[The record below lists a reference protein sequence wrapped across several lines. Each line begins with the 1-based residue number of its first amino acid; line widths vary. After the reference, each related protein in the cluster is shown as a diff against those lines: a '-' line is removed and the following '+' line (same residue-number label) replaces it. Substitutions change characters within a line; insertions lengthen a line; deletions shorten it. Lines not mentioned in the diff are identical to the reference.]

1 LIGKGE
7 HAAETVK
14 DGRGEMAERK
24 GDFWCKTVREI
35 FIPGRD
41 EDFTWT
47 TGERNHASQGY
58 YKLINGN

>member
-24 GDFWCKTVREI
+24 GDF
-35 FIPGRD
+35 
-41 EDFTWT
+41 
-47 TGERNHASQGY
+47 
-58 YKLINGN
+58 